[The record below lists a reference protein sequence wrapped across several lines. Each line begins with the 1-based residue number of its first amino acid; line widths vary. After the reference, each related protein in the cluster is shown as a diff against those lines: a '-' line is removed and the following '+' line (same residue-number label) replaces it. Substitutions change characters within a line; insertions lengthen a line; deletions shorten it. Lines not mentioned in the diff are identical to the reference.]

1 MDFFFF
7 KKLITP
13 TVIQVIFWIWLAGI
27 WLGALGSGIAL
38 MSQGGFLILVGLI
51 EFLLIGV
58 LGSIFARV
66 SCEVVIV
73 FFQIHAELVAMRTGT
88 HPGTAPASRWRRP
101 RRRRRESPLSAD
113 VFVPEFWVLA
123 DKVRHHLNALG
134 VLKIDHLD
142 PLRAH

>member
-38 MSQGGFLILVGLI
+38 MSQGGFLILVGFI

-88 HPGTAPASRWRRP
+88 HPGTGAGFPVAPAAP
-101 RRRRRESPLSAD
+101 PQA
-113 VFVPEFWVLA
+113 
-123 DKVRHHLNALG
+123 
-134 VLKIDHLD
+134 
-142 PLRAH
+142 